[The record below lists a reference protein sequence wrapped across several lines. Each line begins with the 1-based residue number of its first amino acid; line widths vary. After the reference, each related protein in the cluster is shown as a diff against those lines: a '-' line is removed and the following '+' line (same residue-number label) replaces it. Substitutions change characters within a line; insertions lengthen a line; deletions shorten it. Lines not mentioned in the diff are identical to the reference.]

1 MKLSVKAKRNI
12 GLIAITVAVVVAI
25 ILVIYFVQ
33 KNDEDKKLVT
43 GAIGQTVSTSQADI
57 CVKDMS
63 ILQSVDGLT
72 AEDGKCFLQVTV
84 EIKANK
90 KIRLSSDKFEI
101 KDGKNV
107 TFAERRY
114 PTSGDEVMSVIP
126 CEGRVELKKGESG
139 SYKLLFEV
147 EKRFDSHFLFAY
159 GAKID
164 LCDKTLA

>member
-1 MKLSVKAKRNI
+1 MKISVKAKRNI
-12 GLIAITVAVVVAI
+12 GLIAITLAVIVAI

-33 KNDEDKKLVT
+33 KNDDDKKLVT

-57 CVKDMS
+57 RVTDTR

-72 AEDGKCFLQVTV
+72 IEDGKCFLQISV

-90 KIRLSSDKFEI
+90 KIRILSDKFEV
-101 KDGKNV
+101 KDGKNL

-114 PTSGDEVMSVIP
+114 PASGDEVMVVIP
-126 CEGRVELKKGESG
+126 CEGFIELKKGESE
-139 SYKLLFEV
+139 SYELLFEV
-147 EKRFDSHFLFAY
+147 EKRFDSHFLIAY

-164 LCDKTLA
+164 LCDMTLD